1 MGHLSHL
8 DDKGQVKMVDI
19 AGKPV
24 SKRTAVARGLISMK
38 QETLK
43 MVKEN
48 SIAKGNVLA
57 VAKVAGVLAAK
68 KTADLIPLCHP
79 LNLTH
84 IDLSYEFRKGGIEIK
99 SRVELEGKT
108 GAEMEAL
115 LAVAVAALSIYDM
128 CKGAD
133 KGMTVSRIKLMKKT
147 GGRSAVPAGTFVITP

>member
-1 MGHLSHL
+1 MLSHL

-24 SKRTAVARGLISMK
+24 TKRTAVARGLISMK
-38 QETLK
+38 RETLK
-43 MVKEN
+43 MIKEN
-48 SIAKGNVLA
+48 RVAKGNVLA

-84 IDLSYEFRKGGIEIK
+84 IDLSFEFREEGIEIK

-115 LAVAVAALSIYDM
+115 TAVAVVALTIYDM
-128 CKGAD
+128 CKSVD
-133 KGMTVSRIKLMKKT
+133 KGMTISQIKLIRKT
-147 GGRSAVPAGTFVITP
+147 GGRNAVPTGTQEEL